1 MKIKYFTTKFSY
13 SIEFS
18 KLLITKKKKRIMRHV
33 GLMHDDY

>member
-18 KLLITKKKKRIMRHV
+18 KLLITKKREDNEACGSHA
-33 GLMHDDY
+33 

>member
-18 KLLITKKKKRIMRHV
+18 KLLITKKKKEDNEACGSHA
-33 GLMHDDY
+33 